1 MIFFCFDDLKLSRT
15 SFPLRVFFFAV
26 AIDTKTCFTALIPLP
41 SNFNTSKAILAAASQ
56 H

>member
-26 AIDTKTCFTALIPLP
+26 AIDTKTCFTAFVMFLLY
-41 SNFNTSKAILAAASQ
+41 NCLFR
-56 H
+56 